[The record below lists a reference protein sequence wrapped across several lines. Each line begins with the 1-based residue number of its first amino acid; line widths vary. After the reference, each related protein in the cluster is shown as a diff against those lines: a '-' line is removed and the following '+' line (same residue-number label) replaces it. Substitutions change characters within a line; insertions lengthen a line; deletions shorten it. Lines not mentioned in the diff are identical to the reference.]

1 MNMATLWQ
9 TRGRKNESWVVVG
22 GKRSMEVVGR
32 YGASRRGEEDRKD
45 TKVDVALA
53 SKEACVDT
61 MVS

>member
-1 MNMATLWQ
+1 
-9 TRGRKNESWVVVG
+9 
-22 GKRSMEVVGR
+22 MEVVGR
-32 YGASRRGEEDRKD
+32 CGASRRGEEDRKD